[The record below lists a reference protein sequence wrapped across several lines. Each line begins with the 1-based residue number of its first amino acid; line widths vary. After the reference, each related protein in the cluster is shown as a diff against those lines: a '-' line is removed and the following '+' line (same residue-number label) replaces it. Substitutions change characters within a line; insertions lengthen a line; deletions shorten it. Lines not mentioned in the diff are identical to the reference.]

1 VTSSSRARRFAWHCT
16 LALAVTVGAGG
27 AYTYAASQQGS
38 AADRPVRTE
47 VATGPRGSAPRPPT
61 PAPPPPA
68 LPFNAKLTS
77 HDIPLVGGGV
87 RDGGCSGSLIDPGW
101 IITAGHCFHDVN
113 GDRVGGKPPYHMLV
127 TVGKTKDSDPGGQ
140 TAEVVDVRQSA
151 VNDLAVAKLSTPV
164 TGIEPLKLTEGPP
177 PVGQHLQF
185 AGWGSTSA
193 TVVAPSDHLK
203 RGQFAVSKVKATTIE
218 AVPLVPRT
226 VENSPCHDDSGG
238 PYFLSD
244 DDVTGT
250 LMAIEDSGPECPQP
264 GTEVLARVDVVVAWI
279 HEQLGS

>member
-1 VTSSSRARRFAWHCT
+1 MA
-16 LALAVTVGAGG
+16 GAGG
-27 AYTYAASQQGS
+27 AYTYASSQQGS
-38 AADRPVRTE
+38 SAAADRPVRTE
-47 VATGPRGSAPRPPT
+47 VATGPLSSAARPPG
-61 PAPPPPA
+61 PPPV

-77 HDIPLVGGGV
+77 HDIPVEGGGV
-87 RDGGCSGSLIDPGW
+87 RTGGCSGSLIAPDW
-101 IITAGHCFHDVN
+101 IITAGHCFHDVQN
-113 GDRVGGKPPYHMLV
+113 VRVSGKPPYAMSV
-127 TVGKTKDSDPGGQ
+127 TVGKTKDSDPGGH
-140 TAEVVDVRQSA
+140 TAEVVDVRQSP
-151 VNDLAVAKLSTPV
+151 VNDLAVAKLSEPV
-164 TGIEPLKLTEGPP
+164 TGIQPLALTTQPP

-203 RGQFAVSKVKATTIE
+203 RGQFAVSKVKAATIE

-238 PYFLSD
+238 PYFLSG

-264 GTEVLARVDVVVAWI
+264 GTEILARVDVVVAWI
-279 HEQLGS
+279 HQQIGS